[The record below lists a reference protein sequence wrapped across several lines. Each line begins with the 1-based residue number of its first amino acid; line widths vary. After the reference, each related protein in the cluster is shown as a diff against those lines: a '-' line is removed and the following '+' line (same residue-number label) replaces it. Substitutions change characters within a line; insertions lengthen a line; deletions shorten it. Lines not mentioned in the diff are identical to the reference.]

1 MNRRISMGPKVRTV
15 ILLMTVM
22 GIMSS
27 CCDLDPAL
35 AAPAHAISNE
45 LRATIQVQPGQASIT
60 FDSSVMLLEPGCRKA
75 AGYEYGSTIGDWLA
89 LHLTSASI
97 QGVTIPASQVQ
108 FITLA
113 DGPGSEVQWQ
123 GYSISDISGA
133 IITEQGQIADN
144 LRVTAAASAKVT
156 VSAIRYQDQVYNL
169 SEEINLSVEIA
180 PYFTGNVQELNASSA
195 EINIADNTLNI
206 NGLQN
211 GEDAFS
217 LPAGARV
224 YRLFQPKD
232 GLTPPEPILSPFV
245 YLADDGEIIDQQI
258 CQVNKRWPSGQYDIY
273 AVDGS
278 SIYRLSLHIDHL
290 YHDPDQAVSYL
301 QAGHDILV
309 ANAVQLSW
317 EEGQNQIPVH
327 SITCG
332 EVISLPIQVWA
343 TGDLPIRLTAT
354 WSGGM
359 ANHEVDLEQG
369 NTGVVFPISFQQP
382 GSFEVSIYAELR

>member
-1 MNRRISMGPKVRTV
+1 MGAKIRT
-15 ILLMTVM
+15 ILLLITAM
-22 GIMSS
+22 GFMFS
-27 CCDLDPAL
+27 CCGLNPAL

-60 FDSSVMLLEPGCRKA
+60 FDSSAMILEPGCRKA
-75 AGYEYGSTIGDWLA
+75 AGYEYGSTISDWLA
-89 LHLTSASI
+89 LHLTSVSI
-97 QGVTIPASQVQ
+97 QGVSIPANQIQ
-108 FITLA
+108 FITFT
-113 DGPGSEVQWQ
+113 DGPGPEVQWQ

-144 LRVTAAASAKVT
+144 LRVTSVASAKLT
-156 VSAIRYQDQVYNL
+156 VWAIRYQDQVYNL
-169 SEEINLSVEIA
+169 SEEINLSVEIN

-195 EINIADNTLNI
+195 EINVTDDTLTLNGLK
-206 NGLQN
+206 NGGN
-211 GEDAFS
+211 VFS

-224 YRLFQPKD
+224 YCLFQPED
-232 GLTPPEPILSPFV
+232 DLTPPESLLSPFV

-258 CQVNKRWPSGQYDIY
+258 CRVNKRWPSGRYDIY

-278 SIYRLSLHIDHL
+278 SIYKISLHIDHL

-301 QAGHDILV
+301 QAGHEILV
-309 ANAVQLSW
+309 ANAVCLSW
-317 EEGQNQIPVH
+317 EEGQNQVPVH
-327 SITCG
+327 TITCG

-343 TGDLPIRLTAT
+343 TEALPIRLTAT

-369 NTGVVFPISFQQP
+369 NSGIIFPISFQQS
-382 GSFEVSIYAELR
+382 GNFEVSIYAELR